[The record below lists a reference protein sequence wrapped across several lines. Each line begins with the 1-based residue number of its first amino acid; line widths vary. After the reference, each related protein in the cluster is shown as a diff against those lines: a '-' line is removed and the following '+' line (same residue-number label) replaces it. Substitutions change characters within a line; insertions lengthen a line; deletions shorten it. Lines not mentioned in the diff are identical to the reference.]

1 MDGNRPAIC
10 EPICVASTL
19 PEDSLSSKNEISPE
33 NDSGSQV
40 PDNHKPNY
48 YKGAEWYVVQELSW
62 DRLIL
67 TINRTPDGT
76 TLVTDASDHHI
87 RTYVLSVVDFHFS
100 MEAD

>member
-48 YKGAEWYVVQELSW
+48 YKGAEW
-62 DRLIL
+62 
-67 TINRTPDGT
+67 TPDGT